1 MYAKIAKTAW
11 QVKRMGIGAVVF
23 RAELQ
28 KVVVAVASILH
39 KEAKRK
45 NLSHKDLTF
54 GVYYML
60 YLKHASDVS
69 DPEAVRRE
77 HGSGEKGVEEVKTSK
92 ETLEE
97 LSFYLPLAWSQYRT
111 LCSSSHFYHSLTYFI
126 SQNTHSRNRS
136 TRRRTLNSRFAL
148 VNRHGETRATM
159 ATSKVSCR
167 RKGQFH
173 SSVLE
178 SLGKKDL
185 RHVS

>member
-1 MYAKIAKTAW
+1 
-11 QVKRMGIGAVVF
+11 MGIGAVVF

-28 KVVVAVASILH
+28 KVVVAVASILN

-77 HGSGEKGVEEVKTSK
+77 HGSGEKGVEEVKTPK
-92 ETLEE
+92 ATLEE

-111 LCSSSHFYHSLTYFI
+111 WCITIMSHTSIHKIHLKH
-126 SQNTHSRNRS
+126 THTPRY
-136 TRRRTLNSRFAL
+136 T
-148 VNRHGETRATM
+148 
-159 ATSKVSCR
+159 
-167 RKGQFH
+167 
-173 SSVLE
+173 
-178 SLGKKDL
+178 
-185 RHVS
+185 